1 MQDNLIHI
9 KKTFHLDYMS
19 SSSFRT
25 EAIKQGFPR
34 YILSSEINII
44 LHYIP
49 NVHDRIFIETL
60 WNTGATINE
69 AIILNRKS
77 FTLKSPTPNVKIVNP
92 DFYNSSIKYNDKLSR
107 RRVIPLISKSYITQ
121 IKTLIAMVNMQD
133 RKGYREKIWNI
144 DEVTALSLINNSV
157 KSARLDGINISFD
170 ITPDSIRHSFAMEML
185 ILGVEPSIV
194 MSLMGYI
201 DSKRNE
207 IYLNVRRLI
216 QSL

>member
-1 MQDNLIHI
+1 
-9 KKTFHLDYMS
+9 MS